1 MVPSLLSCLCI
12 GFCALAHGQR
22 SLINDRK
29 FSGKSSGCGQSPSI
43 STGKST
49 SMSGTFDGT
58 KRTWRVYL
66 PSNYNKNTPCV
77 LFRVISI
84 INLPHIPSNGLANNI
99 FVLLVIQHC
108 ARHFNSWLGWQVR
121 CNSFCCFL
129 LFFVFHRC
137 NLYTPAPSA
146 SIITA
151 VHKMRV
157 AVVYQQLLQMAGI
170 SLPFTPT
177 DTLIIRTGDIGV
189 LGTVSGKR
197 RSKF

>member
-1 MVPSLLSCLCI
+1 MKSLLSCLCI

-29 FSGKSSGCGQSPSI
+29 ISVKSSGCGQSPSI

-66 PSNYNKNTPCV
+66 PSTYNKNTPCV

-84 INLPHIPSNGLANNI
+84 INLPHIPSNGLPNKMFA
-99 FVLLVIQHC
+99 LLAIQHC
-108 ARHFNSWLGWQVR
+108 ARRFNSWLGWQVR

-129 LFFVFHRC
+129 LFFVVHRC
-137 NLYTPAPSA
+137 NF
-146 SIITA
+146 
-151 VHKMRV
+151 VHPRPFRV
-157 AVVYQQLLQMAGI
+157 HNYSGSQDESSSGI
-170 SLPFTPT
+170 STASANGGNFIAVYPDGYADNSNWGFW
-177 DTLIIRTGDIGV
+177 GSWNCVG
-189 LGTVSGKR
+189 
-197 RSKF
+197 